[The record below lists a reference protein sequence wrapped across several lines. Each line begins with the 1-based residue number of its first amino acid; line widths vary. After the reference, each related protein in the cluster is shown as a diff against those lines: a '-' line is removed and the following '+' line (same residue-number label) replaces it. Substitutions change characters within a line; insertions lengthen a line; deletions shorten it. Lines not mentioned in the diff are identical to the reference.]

1 MATDAPRI
9 EDYGFGHIVID
20 GERYS
25 DDVIIYP
32 ERVDDSWWRD
42 QGHLL
47 QMVDLEEVL
56 EAKPDVLVVGTGAYG
71 RMKLA
76 DGVEE
81 ALAERGIEVVAAQT
95 EEACERYNSLAPDRR
110 TVAALHLTC

>member
-1 MATDAPRI
+1 MATNAPRVD
-9 EDYGFGHIVID
+9 DYGFGHVVID
-20 GERYS
+20 GTRYA

-32 ERVDDSWWRD
+32 DRVDDTWWRD

-47 QMVDLEEVL
+47 QMADLDGALAADPE
-56 EAKPDVLVVGTGAYG
+56 VLVVGTGAYG

-76 DGVEE
+76 DGVES
-81 ALAERGIEVVAAQT
+81 ALADRDIELVAAPT
-95 EEACERYNSLAPDRR
+95 EQACERYNELAPDRR

>member
-1 MATDAPRI
+1 MATEPPRI
-9 EDYGFGHIVID
+9 EDYGFGRIVID
-20 GERYS
+20 GTRYS
-25 DDVIIYP
+25 NDVIIYP

-47 QMVDLEEVL
+47 QMVDLDGVL
-56 EAKPDVLVVGTGAYG
+56 QANPDVLVVGTGAYG
-71 RMKLA
+71 RMRLA

-81 ALAERGIEVVAAQT
+81 ALAQRDIDVVAAQT
-95 EEACERYNSLAPDRR
+95 DEAVERYNELAPGRR